1 MEGSGVAKSGM
12 ISADSH
18 VVEPSEVFS
27 PLEERFGDRAP
38 RIVQSAQRGDEYLSG
53 DGRATPVAVLGRA
66 GIDPGSVEWSEAERL
81 GFRVRAGILNVG
93 ERIKD
98 QQRDGVAGEV
108 LYPSL
113 LLSMFARQETETELV
128 KAAFCSYNDW
138 LVAYTRDAPN
148 NLFPLACIQLNDLD
162 QAVSELRRC
171 KLLGH
176 VGACIPSSSTLERP
190 YSDPVFD
197 RFWAAAEELRMP
209 LAFHIGSG
217 AVPGENMPSFL
228 RERGLFWTL
237 FPTIISVTIGDLIL
251 GGVCERFPN
260 IKFVVAEFD
269 TGWIATFLNRLD
281 WAAKR
286 DGYSPGLTLTPS
298 DYWQRNFVATFE
310 DDEVGVRTR
319 DLLGGHTLMWASD
332 YPHGDSTWPDS
343 QAILDRVMKGCN
355 QEERQSMTA
364 RNVVELYSLP
374 IEA

>member
-1 MEGSGVAKSGM
+1 VSDVVPSSLQ

-18 VVEPSEVFS
+18 VVEPPEVFIS
-27 PLEERFGDRAP
+27 LSRRFGDAAP
-38 RIVQSAQRGDEYLSG
+38 GVMPSAEHGHVYMPG
-53 DGRATPVAVLGRA
+53 NGRATPVAILGRA
-66 GIDPGSVEWSEAERL
+66 GIDPASPEWKRAEAKGYE
-81 GFRVRAGILNVG
+81 VRPGILDV
-93 ERIKD
+93 EARLKD
-98 QQRDGVAGEV
+98 QEIDGVVGEV

-113 LLSMFARQETETELV
+113 LLSMFSRQETETELV

-237 FPTIISVTIGDLIL
+237 FPTIISVTVGDLIL

-281 WAAKR
+281 WAVKR